1 MYTVIHLLPHK
12 FITNQQK
19 DQHIVSLLAQLV
31 EHSTSITVV
40 MGSTPRQAWIFFE
53 ALHSLLFN

>member
-1 MYTVIHLLPHK
+1 MVKTHYIPIYTVIHLLPHK

-31 EHSTSITVV
+31 EHCTSITVV
-40 MGSTPRQAWIFFE
+40 MGSTPRQA
-53 ALHSLLFN
+53 